1 MVGREYSAEDTK
13 MLKYDPSQMYLTI
26 AHAEAIAEENRRNMR
41 AVDAAQRTAKLRS
54 LRANV
59 RSTQTLHDLAQDN
72 EFLRLLLRRAQ
83 KAGSM

>member
-1 MVGREYSAEDTK
+1 
-13 MLKYDPSQMYLTI
+13 MLKYDPNQMYLTI
-26 AHAEAIAEENRRNMR
+26 AHVEAIAEENRRNMR

-59 RSTQTLHDLAQDN
+59 RATQTLHDLAQDN